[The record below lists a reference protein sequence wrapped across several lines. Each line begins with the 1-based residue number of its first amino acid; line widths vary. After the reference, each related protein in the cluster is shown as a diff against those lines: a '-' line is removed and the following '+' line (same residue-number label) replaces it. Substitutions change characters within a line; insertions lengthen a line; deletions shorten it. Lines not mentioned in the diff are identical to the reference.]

1 MKEIIERLTSRK
13 FLMTVA
19 ALLAIF
25 LVDKGEALNDLAGRI
40 ADLSASVLIVLG
52 YGATNVA
59 EKKAE
64 K

>member
-25 LVDKGEALNDLAGRI
+25 LVDKGETLNDLAGRI